1 MYQKQDEETQAINN
15 NEPMTPQQRLS
26 TGIRGLDTILDGGL
40 LACRRYLV
48 RGGPGLG
55 KTTLGLNFLTAGGNK
70 DSSLFIGFQEPEC
83 ELRQNA
89 ASVGLDTSSIHFLSL
104 APTEEFFTGAEA
116 YDVFSAS
123 DVEQAPMIKAIV
135 DTVERVQPTRVFI
148 DSLTQLRFLS
158 ADLAQFRKQ
167 VLSFLRYLTDR
178 GATVLFTSE
187 STREIPD
194 DDLQFLADGIID
206 LQQANSSAIIAIK
219 KFRGSD
225 FLRGMHQFRMDNN
238 GFNVFP
244 HTLPPQKKLTDGHPI
259 QLSSG
264 NEVLDGMLK
273 GGLEAGTVTLV
284 TGPTGIGKSTLGG
297 LFAVETARSGRAAA
311 LYQFEEEI
319 NSWMSRLRALGVDAD
334 TPISDG
340 LLTLEQV
347 EPLRYL
353 ADEFTNAVRRRIGL
367 EGIELVVI
375 DSVTGFELTLGS
387 DQKLSQSLHAFL
399 KTLTRLGVAVLLIN
413 ENRAIVGDIQI
424 SEREISYIADN
435 VIYLR
440 YVQSGDAMDKIIGVL
455 KKRLSDFDT
464 RQRQFEIAQGGVRV
478 GDHASILGIGV
489 SIGQAPAEE
498 A

>member
-1 MYQKQDEETQAINN
+1 MYNKQNQKTQAISN
-15 NEPMTPQQRLS
+15 NEQPTSLTSPQRVS
-26 TGIRGLDTILDGGL
+26 TGIRGLDTVLDGGL
-40 LACRRYLV
+40 LAQRRYLV

-55 KTTLGLNFLTAGGNK
+55 KTSLGLNFLTADGNK
-70 DSSLFIGFQEPEC
+70 DRSLFIGFQEPEN

-89 ASVGLDTSSIHFLSL
+89 ATVGLDTSDIDFLSL

-123 DVEQAPMIKAIV
+123 DVEQAPMIKSIV
-135 DTVERVQPTRVFI
+135 DAVEKIQPARVFI

-167 VLSFLRYLTDR
+167 VLSFLRFLTDR

-206 LQQANSSAIIAIK
+206 LQQASSSAIIMIK

-225 FLRGMHQFRMDNN
+225 FLRGMHQFRMDTN

-244 HTLPPQKKLTDGHPI
+244 HTLPPQKKLTDSHPV

-264 NEVLDGMLK
+264 NEVLDTMLH

-297 LFAVETARSGRAAA
+297 LFAVETARSGRATA

-319 NSWMSRLRALGVDAD
+319 NSWMSRLRALAIDAD

-353 ADEFTNAVRRRIGL
+353 ADEFTNAVRRRIEL

-375 DSVTGFELTLGS
+375 DSVTGFELTLGG
-387 DQKLSQSLHAFL
+387 DQNLNQSLHAFL
-399 KTLTRLGVAVLLIN
+399 KTLAGRGGTAHQR
-413 ENRAIVGDIQI
+413 ESRSCRRHSDIGARNQL
-424 SEREISYIADN
+424 YC
-435 VIYLR
+435 
-440 YVQSGDAMDKIIGVL
+440 
-455 KKRLSDFDT
+455 
-464 RQRQFEIAQGGVRV
+464 
-478 GDHASILGIGV
+478 
-489 SIGQAPAEE
+489 
-498 A
+498 